1 MKKGLCVMLIL
12 CVTLSMFAT
21 GAKEIAAP
29 VQPTGEFKGLTTK
42 TTISLAA
49 NPIGQS
55 SYQQAA
61 QIADSINNSGSNLT
75 VVAEATNGYAE
86 NVGLVAQG
94 DVEIAFTNNL
104 MLSDGYLATGDYTG
118 IAPKKTL
125 GVISLSCNKT
135 HVIVLK
141 NSTVTEVSYE
151 KFKGKK
157 IGIGQVGGTSRFD
170 ALALMAA
177 LGLKPGDYT
186 AVEVKGA
193 EQTEMM
199 KNGQLDVFIW
209 NGKAPIATV
218 LDLLASK
225 DCMFLD
231 IPSDIVKKIIENSNG
246 AYTEQVLDKS
256 YYDQLDRDVKTF
268 GNNAVLFAGADVP
281 EEVVYEFVKQFY
293 GHLDELKKVNKA
305 FLEVVPEKMLE
316 GISVPL
322 HKGALRFY
330 NEINLPGIAAFNK

>member
-1 MKKGLCVMLIL
+1 MKKGLCVVLMLCL
-12 CVTLSMFAT
+12 TLSMFAAGST
-21 GAKEIAAP
+21 EAAAP
-29 VQPTGEFKGLTTK
+29 VQAAGKFMGLTTK
-42 TTISLAA
+42 ATISLAA

-61 QIADSINNSGSNLT
+61 QIADMINNSGSNLT

-104 MLSDGYLATGDYTG
+104 MLSDGYYAKGDYTG
-118 IAPKKTL
+118 IAPEKCL

-141 NSTVTEVSYE
+141 NSPITEVSYE

-225 DCMFLD
+225 DCVFLD
-231 IPSDIVKKIIENSNG
+231 IPSDIVKRIIDNSKG
-246 AYTEQVLDKS
+246 AYTEQVLDSS
-256 YYDQLDRDVKTF
+256 YYDQLNRNVKTF
-268 GNNAVLFAGADVP
+268 GNNAVLFASADVP

-293 GHLDELKKVNKA
+293 EHLDALKKVNKA
-305 FLEVVPEKMLE
+305 FLEIVPEKMLE

-322 HKGALRFY
+322 HKGALRYF
-330 NEINLPGIAAFNK
+330 NEIGLPGIAAFNK